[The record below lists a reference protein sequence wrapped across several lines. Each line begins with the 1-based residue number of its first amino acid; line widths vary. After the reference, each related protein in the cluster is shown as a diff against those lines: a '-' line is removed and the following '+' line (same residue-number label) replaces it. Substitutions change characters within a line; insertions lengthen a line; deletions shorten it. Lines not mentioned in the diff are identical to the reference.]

1 MRVPFVDLTRK
12 LLKFSSLTD
21 RGIAR
26 VLNSGIFILGP
37 EVKNFEIEFA
47 RYIGTEFCIGTANGT
62 DALEIALRACGV
74 DAHKKVATVA
84 NAGFYTST
92 ALHAIGAEP
101 IYIDVDL
108 ETRNVELESVRK
120 VINEGVYAVVITHL
134 YGLAVAETE
143 AIIKLCHENGVMV
156 VEDCAQAH
164 GASIG
169 GKRVGSFGDAA
180 AFSFY
185 PTKNLGAYGDAGAVV
200 TTNKEI
206 REKAMS
212 LRSYGWR
219 EKYFIESQVGRN
231 SRLDEIQAAIL
242 TELLPNL
249 DKDNERR
256 LEIANYYIKHIR
268 NKDIQLPSHEIS
280 SFVAHLFVLRS
291 PYRDSLQKQLA
302 EHGIDSMV
310 HYPISDNDQVLNKHK
325 SSKTQLQNTKIL
337 TQEILSIPCY
347 PEMSDEEVEY
357 VTRTINELVLS

>member
-26 VLNSGIFILGP
+26 VLSRGIFILGP
-37 EVKNFEIEFA
+37 EVKNFEKEFA
-47 RYIGTEFCIGTANGT
+47 EYIGSEFCIGTANGT

-74 DAHKKVATVA
+74 DMYKKVATVA

-101 IYIDVDL
+101 IYMDVDL
-108 ETRNVELESVRK
+108 KTRNVALESVRK

-143 AIIKLCHENGVMV
+143 AIIKLCHENDVIV

-169 GKRVGSFGDAA
+169 GKRVGSFGHAA

-200 TTNKEI
+200 TSNKNI
-206 REKAMS
+206 YEKAIS
-212 LRSYGWR
+212 LRSYGWS
-219 EKYFIESQVGRN
+219 EKYVIDSQVGRN

-256 LEIANYYIKHIR
+256 VEIANYYIRHIH
-268 NKDIQLPSHEIS
+268 NKDIQLPSHETA

-291 PYRDSLQKQLA
+291 RYRDLLQRELA
-302 EHGIDSMV
+302 EHGIDSVV
-310 HYPISDNDQVLNKHK
+310 HYPISDNNQVLDKNK
-325 SSKTQLQNTKIL
+325 SSKTQLKNTKIL

-347 PEMSDEEVEY
+347 PEMSDKELEY